1 MAKGA
6 ATENTLGK
14 LHDKLALV
22 FSKVLEKHIATM
34 DAISDVDASSVEDE
48 VLMELLDKGW
58 EPNPAM
64 LSAISKFLKDN
75 EIMYDTEQLEEL
87 SSLERR
93 LADKRKNR
101 EKVVS
106 LNNLRTADGS

>member
-22 FSKVLEKHIATM
+22 FSKVLEKHLTAM
-34 DAISDVDASSVEDE
+34 DAMSEIDVSEVEDE

-75 EIMYDTEQLEEL
+75 AIMYDTEQLEEL

-101 EKVVS
+101 ENVVS
-106 LNNLRTADGS
+106 LENLRIVDGI

>member
-6 ATENTLGK
+6 ATEKSLGK
-14 LHDKLALV
+14 LHDMLTGI
-22 FSKVLEKHIATM
+22 FIKVLQQYEQKIDVVEAL
-34 DAISDVDASSVEDE
+34 DLDELESDV
-48 VLMELLDKGW
+48 LTELLAKGI

-93 LADKRKNR
+93 LKDKR
-101 EKVVS
+101 EKRGNVIS
-106 LNNLRTADGS
+106 LDTLAVFNG